1 MGAISQIVVR
11 CNQQEDST
19 GSDDLY
25 FYVDRNFIGSMTIT
39 TGETRT
45 VVGPGAL
52 FGDTIWIDEG
62 HTLEVYEHDLLDPND
77 LILSYY
83 VSSSDMD
90 RTVDVKDQCD
100 TADYDFTITFV
111 NI

>member
-1 MGAISQIVVR
+1 MVVR

-25 FYVDRNFIGSMTIT
+25 FYVDRTFIGSMTIT

-52 FGDTIWIDEG
+52 FGDTIWINEG
-62 HTLEVYEHDLLDPND
+62 QTLEVYEHDLFDPND

-83 VSSSDMD
+83 VTSSDMD

-100 TADYDFTITFV
+100 TADYDFSITFV
-111 NI
+111 DI